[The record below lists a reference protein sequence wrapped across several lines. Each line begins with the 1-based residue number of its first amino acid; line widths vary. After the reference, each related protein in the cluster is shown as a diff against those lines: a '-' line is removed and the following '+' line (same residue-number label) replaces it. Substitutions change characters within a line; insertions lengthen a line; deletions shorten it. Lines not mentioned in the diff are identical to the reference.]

1 MKGKKGVDISVNVII
16 VAALALIV
24 LVVLFAI
31 FTGRLGGFSLAVQ
44 SCADKSGTC
53 MASNSEGTSANCGSD
68 STVLKGTDCEKET
81 KSYGGKKVPVQYCC
95 IPIIK

>member
-1 MKGKKGVDISVNVII
+1 MMKNKKGVDISVNVII

-44 SCADKSGTC
+44 SCADKGGTC
-53 MASNSEGTSANCGSD
+53 TNPDSTGKTANCGAD
-68 STVLKGTDCEKET
+68 STVLKGTDCEKDNNND
-81 KSYGGKKVPVQYCC
+81 KKADGYCC
-95 IPIIK
+95 MPIIKS